1 MIRKRSCPHAAR
13 ERSPLRGS
21 RRNPQTADKARA
33 VSAARINTA
42 LSRGAFAV
50 FMVAFLLAGAASG
63 ASARNGRVDR
73 KAPSTPTN
81 VRVSSAT
88 SSGVSLAWNASRDNV
103 GVQGYRVYLNGNVV
117 ARPSGPGATISGL
130 SCGRAYTLGVDAYD
144 AAGND
149 SPEAWATVATAA
161 CPDRQA
167 PSTPTGFRQQAATQ
181 NDVVLAWD
189 SSTDNVGVIG
199 YGVYLN
205 GLLRTSTAAPTVSLS
220 GFVCGSRLRGPARRC

>member
-1 MIRKRSCPHAAR
+1 VIRKRSYPHAAR
-13 ERSPLRGS
+13 ERRSPLRGS
-21 RRNPQTADKARA
+21 RRNRQHADKARV
-33 VSAARINTA
+33 VSAARIDPA
-42 LSRGAFAV
+42 LSRGTFV
-50 FMVAFLLAGAASG
+50 VLVLAFLLAGAASG
-63 ASARNGRVDR
+63 ASARSARVDK
-73 KAPSTPTN
+73 KAPTTPTN

-88 SSGVSLAWNASRDNV
+88 SSGVSLAWDASRDNV
-103 GVQGYRVYLNGNVV
+103 GVQGYSVSLDGKVV

-130 SCGRAYTLGVDAYD
+130 SCGRAYTVGVDAYD

-149 SPEAWATVATAA
+149 SSEAWATVATAA

-189 SSTDNVGVIG
+189 SSTDNVGVVG

-220 GFVCGSRLRGPARRC
+220 GFVCSSV